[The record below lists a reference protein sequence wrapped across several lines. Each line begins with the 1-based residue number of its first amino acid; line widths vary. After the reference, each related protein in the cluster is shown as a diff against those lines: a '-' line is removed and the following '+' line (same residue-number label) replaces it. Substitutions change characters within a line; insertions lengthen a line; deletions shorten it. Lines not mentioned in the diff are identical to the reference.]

1 MSNVLKVSVVG
12 QRYRYEVMQVVFEKD
27 NEWLK
32 DPKELIQGEQ
42 RDFLRFNDNRLD
54 ISDYEQFDY
63 VDAGVAICYSK
74 SEIFYELG
82 NSKGKSPMDNVL
94 SALNHPILLAHRNAT
109 EEEGLRLTTAT
120 LYDEENTIYEY
131 TLELADRD
139 TFDASLLEV
148 ITINDPIMEKDEH
161 IVEVRYNGAKMK
173 GGAEGLPFGDPLD
186 KNYMLQMPKEYA
198 YALDLP
204 VLERRNILKFDDF
217 VAEENQKD
225 RKKPVSKVRTAK
237 NYAEAAKN
245 GYVKLREDYIH
256 SFIEQHEPDQEPEE
270 EE

>member
-1 MSNVLKVSVVG
+1 MSNVLKVKIAG

-32 DPKELIQGEQ
+32 DPKELIQGKR

-54 ISDYEQFDY
+54 ICDYEQFNY

-82 NSKGKSPMDNVL
+82 NAKGKVPMDNVL

-120 LYDEENTIYEY
+120 VYDEENTIYEY
-131 TLELADRD
+131 TLEVGDND
-139 TFDASLLEV
+139 FNASLLEI
-148 ITINDPIMEKDEH
+148 ITINDPIMEEDEH
-161 IVEVRYNGAKMK
+161 IVEVRYDGNKMK
-173 GGAEGLPFGDPLD
+173 GGAEGLPFGNPMD

-198 YALDLP
+198 EALHLP
-204 VLERRNILKFDDF
+204 IPESKKLDNILKFDDF
-217 VAEENQKD
+217 IKKENTKD
-225 RKKPVSKVRTAK
+225 SKKSNKFKTAK
-237 NYAEAAKN
+237 DYDEA
-245 GYVKLREDYIH
+245 VKDDE
-256 SFIEQHEPDQEPEE
+256 HETDNEPEE